1 MALGVL
7 KSIGLT
13 STALSVILVSFLY
26 LPVSFII
33 KKGGLFKDSFPIK
46 TKFQYYKHNVSF
58 YTSISYLN
66 VNFFINFTI
75 KFQKILNF
83 NTSWFLYLLEY
94 NHNILHLIQIIIS
107 IGIF

>member
-26 LPVSFII
+26 LPVSFLV

-46 TKFQYYKHNVSF
+46 TKFQLSCKPIKECNF
-58 YTSISYLN
+58 
-66 VNFFINFTI
+66 NFFI
-75 KFQKILNF
+75 
-83 NTSWFLYLLEY
+83 YY
-94 NHNILHLIQIIIS
+94 YYYYYYY
-107 IGIF
+107 